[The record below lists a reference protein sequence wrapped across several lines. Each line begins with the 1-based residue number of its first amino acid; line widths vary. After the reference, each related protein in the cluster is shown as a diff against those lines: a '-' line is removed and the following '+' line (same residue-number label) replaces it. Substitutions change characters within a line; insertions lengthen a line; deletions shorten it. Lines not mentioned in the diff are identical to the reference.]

1 MARPKGG
8 PKLGGRRKGTTNKAT
23 ARRKAEIAQSGL
35 TPLQYMLGVLRDETN
50 ELPVRMQAAN
60 SAAPYV
66 HPRLTSVELGGPD
79 GKAIPI
85 TLTVEFE

>member
-1 MARPKGG
+1 
-8 PKLGGRRKGTTNKAT
+8 
-23 ARRKAEIAQSGL
+23 
-35 TPLQYMLGVLRDETN
+35 MLGVLRDETN